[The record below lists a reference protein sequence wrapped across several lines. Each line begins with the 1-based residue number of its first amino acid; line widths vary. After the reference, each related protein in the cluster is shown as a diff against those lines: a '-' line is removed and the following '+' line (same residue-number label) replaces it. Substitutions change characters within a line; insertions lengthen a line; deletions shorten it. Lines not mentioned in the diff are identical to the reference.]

1 MKISL
6 NKILYPENKT
16 KTLKEVKKEAYFEN
30 KNEIQN
36 IPSYYHPSFLGNKEV
51 SRVDILDAIKN
62 NEPISN
68 AGLKGVVYKL
78 EKGGKSYA
86 VKIGKDKSADFSNE
100 AKILKSITGK
110 LENCQE
116 YVDYFKHPKTGTE
129 ILVSTFVEG
138 GFGILETRDEFKN
151 FFKTISTLDNKGILH
166 GDLNMKNL
174 IFDGDKIKLI
184 DFGEGSFF
192 KTGDTYDEL
201 YPSFV
206 AKSNLVG
213 FEHNGLQECVQMWE
227 KPRETFIDYLKVKSD
242 YYKEHSKSVKVFN
255 LKTFDFEDNYSK
267 VLKNPSNEV
276 IKNEARR
283 IDLLY
288 TFEQADTAVNY
299 DKNPN
304 GGIFTWNL
312 TVKKANDALNKIN
325 EALENKNL
333 SDDERKYFS
342 YQKKII
348 ESFKNT
354 FSDWGNSTIEWIK
367 SSLKNPNSEH
377 EIEFV
382 KNMDKPFKKPVD
394 IYSKIISN

>member
-6 NKILYPENKT
+6 NKISYPENKI
-16 KTLKEVKKEAYFEN
+16 EIYKEAKKDAFFGN

-36 IPSYYHPSFLGNKEV
+36 TPSYYHPSFLGNKEI
-51 SRVDILDAIKN
+51 SRVDVLDTIEK

-86 VKIGKDKSADFSNE
+86 IKIGKDKNADFSNE

-116 YVDYFKHPKTGTE
+116 YVDYFKHPKTGAD

-138 GFGILETRDEFKN
+138 DCGVLETRDEFKN
-151 FFKTISTLDNKGILH
+151 FFKIIASLDDKGILH

-192 KTGDTYDEL
+192 KTGDTYSEL

-213 FEHNGLQECVQMWE
+213 FEHNGLQDCIQMWE
-227 KPRETFIDYLKVKSD
+227 EPRETFINYLKEKSN
-242 YYKEHSKSVKVFN
+242 YYKEHSKSIEAFN
-255 LKTFDFEDNYSK
+255 AKTFDYENNYSK
-267 VLKNPSNEV
+267 VLKSPSDEV

-304 GGIFTWNL
+304 GGIFTWGL
-312 TVKKANDALNKIN
+312 TIKKADDALSEINK
-325 EALENKNL
+325 ALENKNL
-333 SDDERKYFS
+333 SDDERKYFN
-342 YQKKII
+342 YQKEIM
-348 ESFKNT
+348 ESFKNA
-354 FSDWGNSTIEWIK
+354 FSDWGNSTIGWIK

-382 KNMDKPFKKPVD
+382 KNMDRPFKKPVD

>member
-6 NKILYPENKT
+6 NKISYPENKI
-16 KTLKEVKKEAYFEN
+16 EIYKEAKKDAFFGN

-36 IPSYYHPSFLGNKEV
+36 TPSYYHPSFLGNKEI
-51 SRVDILDAIKN
+51 SRVDVLDTIEK

-86 VKIGKDKSADFSNE
+86 IKIGKDKNADFSNE

-116 YVDYFKHPKTGTE
+116 YVDYFKHPKTGAD

-138 GFGILETRDEFKN
+138 DCGVLETRDEFKN
-151 FFKTISTLDNKGILH
+151 FFKIIASLDDKGILH

-192 KTGDTYDEL
+192 KTGDTYSEL

-213 FEHNGLQECVQMWE
+213 FEHNGLQDCIQMWE
-227 KPRETFIDYLKVKSD
+227 EPGETFINYLKEKSN
-242 YYKEHSKSVKVFN
+242 YYKEHSKSIEAFN
-255 LKTFDFEDNYSK
+255 AKTLDFEDNYSK
-267 VLKNPSNEV
+267 VLKNPSDKV

-304 GGIFTWNL
+304 GGIFTWGL
-312 TVKKANDALNKIN
+312 TIKKADDALSEINK
-325 EALENKNL
+325 ALENKNL
-333 SDDERKYFS
+333 SDDERKYFN
-342 YQKKII
+342 YQKEIM
-348 ESFKNT
+348 ESLKNA
-354 FSDWGNSTIEWIK
+354 FSDWGNSTIGWIK

-382 KNMDKPFKKPVD
+382 KNMDRPFKKPVD